1 MDFFVPNS
9 YIIKLLNEEIQ
20 YKKTSTNFSQNKLPQ
35 THPDNDNKITFF
47 VLNSLHYFKKRKQT
61 NK

>member
-35 THPDNDNKITFF
+35 THPDNDNNKITFF
-47 VLNSLHYFKKRKQT
+47 VLNSLHHFKKKKT
-61 NK
+61 N